1 MDSKK
6 LLQLVRRV
14 RSAYAAKDRDL
25 ELLERELEKDQVP
38 DQPRKRKNL
47 KEGRIDDFDRY
58 YARRLK

>member
-47 KEGRIDDFDRY
+47 KEGRIDNFDRY